1 MSIGIHDWQATTT
14 NLLSPQ
20 GFETLGFST
29 PFTDGTPTVL
39 TQIQTFNGPDWAIT
53 RTDAITGS
61 GFQLTMQEE
70 EELNGGGHASETIGW
85 LAIDQGSADDG
96 DTLLE
101 AAHHRGHHPGV
112 ARSEMALPPLSST
125 DSNPA
130 RTPVS
135 CPLRIQPGAPLE
147 LRAPEASPLIS
158 AIAPGDR
165 CHLNGLA
172 VSEDGK
178 ATAYVTAL
186 APCDVERGWR
196 ERKRDGGCLIDLRSG
211 ASGSTPAAPT
221 RSASIAPTWAT
232 RSPGSG

>member
-1 MSIGIHDWQATTT
+1 
-14 NLLSPQ
+14 
-20 GFETLGFST
+20 
-29 PFTDGTPTVL
+29 
-39 TQIQTFNGPDWAIT
+39 
-53 RTDAITGS
+53 
-61 GFQLTMQEE
+61 
-70 EELNGGGHASETIGW
+70 
-85 LAIDQGSADDG
+85 
-96 DTLLE
+96 
-101 AAHHRGHHPGV
+101 
-112 ARSEMALPPLSST
+112 MALPPLSST

-130 RTPVS
+130 RTPVPVHYEYS
-135 CPLRIQPGAPLE
+135 LE
-147 LRAPEASPLIS
+147 PPWSFVPRRHPPFIS

-196 ERKRDGGCLIDLRSG
+196 ERKRDGGCLIDLRTG